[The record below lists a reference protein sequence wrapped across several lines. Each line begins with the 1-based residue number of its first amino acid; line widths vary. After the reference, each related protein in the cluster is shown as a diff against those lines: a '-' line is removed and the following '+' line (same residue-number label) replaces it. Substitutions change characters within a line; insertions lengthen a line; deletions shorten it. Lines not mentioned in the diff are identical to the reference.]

1 VTAPSR
7 GVDPRHP
14 TFGSSVPFTTVL
26 DAIVKAYDIRGLVGE
41 QLDADVTRALG
52 AAAAEVLATPGGTM
66 VLAHD
71 MRPSSPELADAFA
84 AGVTAR
90 GVDVVELG
98 LGSTDLMYFAS
109 GELDAPGAMFT
120 ASHNPAAYNGVKL
133 CRAGAAPVAIDSGLG
148 DIRDLA
154 AGYLAAGELP
164 TAGRVG
170 RRTQRTMVEAFG
182 AHVRTFVDTAA
193 LREVH
198 VAVDAGNG
206 MAGLVWPAVVAG
218 LPIVTTPLFFELDGT
233 FPNHPANPLE
243 PENLRDLQRT
253 VAAGGHDLGLAF
265 DGDADRVFA
274 VDESGAPIAS
284 SLIGAVV
291 AERLLAHHPGA
302 TVLHNLICSRI
313 VPETIERAG
322 GVAVRTRVGHSFI
335 KQRMAETDAI
345 YAVEHS
351 GHFYFRDNYRADSGV
366 IAALVLLEA
375 VAAAGRPLSE
385 VVAPYDRYA
394 NSGELSVTVADGGA
408 TLRRVAEAF
417 EDRGELDHEDG
428 LTVTLPDAWFNV
440 RPSNTE
446 PRLRLNVEAADTAGM
461 RALRDEVLRLV
472 GDEPSPAAPGH

>member
-1 VTAPSR
+1 V
-7 GVDPRHP
+7 
-14 TFGSSVPFTTVL
+14 SSAAAL
-26 DAIVKAYDIRGLVGE
+26 DAIVKAYDVRGLVGE
-41 QLDADVTRALG
+41 QLDADVARALG
-52 AAAAEVLATPGGTM
+52 AATAEVLASPGGTM
-66 VLAHD
+66 VLAYD

-84 AGVTAR
+84 TGVTAR

-98 LGSTDLMYFAS
+98 LGSTDLLYFAS

-133 CRAGAAPVAIDSGLG
+133 CRAGAGPVAIDSGLG

-154 AGYLAAGELP
+154 KRYLAAGAVP
-164 TAGRVG
+164 AAGGVG
-170 RRTQRTMVEAFG
+170 RRTQRSMVEAFG
-182 AHVRTFVDTAA
+182 AHVRTFVDVAA
-193 LREVH
+193 LREVR

-253 VAAGGHDLGLAF
+253 VAAGGQDLGLAF

-274 VDESGAPIAS
+274 VDEAGAPIAS

-291 AERLLAHHPGA
+291 AERLLARHPGA
-302 TVLHNLICSRI
+302 TVLYNLICSRV
-313 VPETIERAG
+313 VPETIARAG

-394 NSGELSVTVADGGA
+394 ASGEHSVTVADGGA
-408 TLRRVAEAF
+408 TLRRVADTFA
-417 EDRGELDHEDG
+417 DRGELDHEDG

-446 PRLRLNVEAADTAGM
+446 PRLRLNVEATHDQGM
-461 RALRDEVLRLV
+461 RALRDEVLRLL
-472 GDEPSPAAPGH
+472 GDEPPPADGPATLDAPPATTG

>member
-1 VTAPSR
+1 VPSAA
-7 GVDPRHP
+7 
-14 TFGSSVPFTTVL
+14 VL
-26 DAIVKAYDIRGLVGE
+26 DAIVMAYDVRGLVGE
-41 QLDADVTRALG
+41 QLDADVARALG

-71 MRPSSPELADAFA
+71 MRPSSPELAAAFA

-98 LGSTDLMYFAS
+98 LGSTDLLYFAS

-154 AGYLAAGELP
+154 KGYLAAGELP
-164 TAGRVG
+164 AAGRVG
-170 RRTQRTMVEAFG
+170 RRTSRSMVESFG
-182 AHVRTFVDTAA
+182 AHVRGFVDVAA
-193 LREVH
+193 LREVR

-218 LPIVTTPLFFELDGT
+218 LPIVTTPLYFELDGT

-243 PENLRDLQRT
+243 PDNLRDLQRT

-274 VDESGAPIAS
+274 VDEAGTPIAS

-291 AERLLAHHPGA
+291 AERLLARHPGA
-302 TVLHNLICSRI
+302 TVLHNLICSRV

-375 VAAAGRPLSE
+375 VAAAGLPLSE

-394 NSGELSVTVADGGA
+394 NSGELSVTVADGA
-408 TLRRVAEAF
+408 TTLRRVAEAF
-417 EDRGELDHEDG
+417 TGRGELDHEDG

-446 PRLRLNVEAADTAGM
+446 PRLRLNVEAADGAGM

-472 GDEPSPAAPGH
+472 DDEHVPGRS

>member
-1 VTAPSR
+1 V
-7 GVDPRHP
+7 
-14 TFGSSVPFTTVL
+14 SSASVL
-26 DAIVKAYDIRGLVGE
+26 DAIVKAYDVRGLVDE
-41 QLDADVTRALG
+41 QLDVDVARALG
-52 AAAAEVLATPGGTM
+52 AAAAEVLAVPGGRM
-66 VLAHD
+66 VLAYD

-98 LGSTDLMYFAS
+98 LGSTDLLYFAS

-148 DIRDLA
+148 DIRDRAKGHLT
-154 AGYLAAGELP
+154 AGGPPA
-164 TAGRVG
+164 AGRVG
-170 RRTQRTMVEAFG
+170 RRTQRSMVEAFG
-182 AHVRTFVDTAA
+182 AHVRTFVDAAA
-193 LREVH
+193 LRQVR

-274 VDESGAPIAS
+274 VDELGEPIAS

-291 AERLLAHHPGA
+291 AERLLARNPGA
-302 TVLHNLICSRI
+302 TVLHNLICSRV

-375 VAAAGRPLSE
+375 VAAAGRPLSQ

-394 NSGELSVTVADGGA
+394 ASGELSVTVADAAA
-408 TLRRVAEAF
+408 TLRRVAAAF

-428 LTVTLPDAWFNV
+428 LTVTLPSGWFNV

-446 PRLRLNVEAADTAGM
+446 PRLRLNVEAADPAGM
-461 RALRDEVLRLV
+461 RVIRDEVLRLL
-472 GDEPSPAAPGH
+472 GDGTSPAVGGPPTGLAAPPPSS

>member
-1 VTAPSR
+1 V
-7 GVDPRHP
+7 
-14 TFGSSVPFTTVL
+14 SSAAVL

-41 QLDADVTRALG
+41 ELDGDVARALG

-71 MRPSSPELADAFA
+71 MRPSSPDLADAFA

-154 AGYLAAGELP
+154 KRHLASGALP
-164 TAGRVG
+164 TSGRIG
-170 RRTQRTMVEAFG
+170 TRTARSMVAAFG
-182 AHVRTFVDTAA
+182 AHVRTFVDVAA
-193 LREVH
+193 LREVR

-218 LPIVTTPLFFELDGT
+218 LPIVTTPLYFELDGT

-243 PENLRDLQRT
+243 LANLRDLQRT

-274 VDESGAPIAS
+274 VDEAGEPIAS

-302 TVLHNLICSRI
+302 TVLYNLICSRV

-375 VAAAGRPLSE
+375 VAAADRPLSE

-394 NSGELSVTVADGGA
+394 HSGELSVTVADGAA
-408 TLRRVAEAF
+408 TLRRVAATF
-417 EDRGELDHEDG
+417 ADRGELDRADG
-428 LTVTLPDAWFNV
+428 LTVELPTGWFNL

-446 PRLRLNVEAADTAGM
+446 PRLRLNVEAADATGM
-461 RALRDEVLRLV
+461 RAIRDEVLDLL
-472 GDEPSPAAPGH
+472 GDEHDPGPS